1 MSDLDNEKLQELYL
15 EKINNANALEFM
27 TRSEGWTI
35 LINSLEE
42 KKNNQIAELV
52 ELPPGDDEAV
62 LRAHAIAFAVAHTVD
77 DVSGS
82 VYRAIQEGEAA
93 KRSLSE
99 LVGSQ
104 YNEQD
109 EDNLSWN

>member
-1 MSDLDNEKLQELYL
+1 MSELDNEELRELYT

-27 TRSEGWTI
+27 TSSEGWTI

-82 VYRAIQEGEAA
+82 VLRAIQEGVNA
-93 KRSLSE
+93 KRALSE
-99 LVGSQ
+99 LLGSQ
-104 YNEQD
+104 PNE
-109 EDNLSWN
+109 EDLNWN